1 MPGDSTLLLFV
12 LLVLAAA
19 AGAWTARRFTLKP
32 DKATSKRPAVSP
44 DYFKGVTYLLNEQ
57 PDKAIEV
64 FVRMAEVDNET
75 VETHF
80 ALGSLFRRRGEVDRA
95 IRIHQNIIARP
106 NLAKKQRDQ
115 ALFALAE
122 DYQKAGLFD
131 RAEKLFQQLSAVPGQ
146 RKAAM
151 RSLVRIYEQQKDW
164 TQAIEV
170 RNKLGVPAPEDDDG
184 GMAHAYCELA
194 QQAINE
200 GDYDAARVH
209 LRKSRTSG
217 SQLVRSAFM
226 RAAVAEE
233 QKDYKASIKLCKWIV
248 EHDESFIIEVLPL
261 LLRCLRASG
270 GDDSTNK
277 VLQSLLNK
285 KPKLRE
291 AMAMAALSHNEWMN
305 PVLQRAVRDFL
316 RSDTFASKLRD
327 AVMSEA
333 TEESLTDQQLGTLAE
348 VLSELIRSRAKYEC
362 RACGYAG
369 NMLYWQCPG
378 CKDWDSTRPIMRL
391 VDFSAR
397 RVV

>member
-19 AGAWTARRFTLKP
+19 AGAWTARRFGRSD
-32 DKATSKRPAVSP
+32 DKKSDRRSTVSP

-106 NLAKKQRDQ
+106 NLARKQRDQ
-115 ALFALAE
+115 ALFALAA

-131 RAEKLFQQLSAVPGQ
+131 RAEKLFLQLSAVTGQ
-146 RKAAM
+146 RQAALKC
-151 RSLVRIYEQQKDW
+151 LVRIYEQQKDW
-164 TQAIEV
+164 VQAIEV
-170 RNKLGVPAPEDDDG
+170 RNKIGVPAPGDDDG
-184 GMAHAYCELA
+184 GVAHAYCELA
-194 QQAINE
+194 QQAIDE
-200 GDYDAARVH
+200 GDFDTARAY
-209 LRKSRTSG
+209 LRKSRNSG
-217 SQLVRSAFM
+217 TQLVRSAFM
-226 RAAVAEE
+226 RAKVAEE
-233 QKDYKASIKLCKWIV
+233 QKDYKAAIKLFRWIV
-248 EHDESFIIEVLPL
+248 EHDASFIIEVLPL
-261 LLRCLRASG
+261 LLRCLRSS
-270 GDDSTNK
+270 GDDANTNK
-277 VLQSLLNK
+277 VIQSLLNK
-285 KPKLRE
+285 NPKLRE
-291 AMAMAALSHNEWMN
+291 AMALAALAHNEWAN

-316 RSDTFASKLRD
+316 RSDSFASKLRD

-333 TEESLTDQQLGTLAE
+333 TEDSLTDNQLDTLAE
-348 VLSELIRSRAKYEC
+348 VLSELIHSRAKYEC
-362 RACGYAG
+362 RHCGYAS

-391 VDFSAR
+391 VDVNAR
-397 RVV
+397 RVI

>member
-19 AGAWTARRFTLKP
+19 GGAWTARRFSPKT
-32 DKATSKRPAVSP
+32 DKTDPRRPTVSP

-64 FVRMAEVDNET
+64 FVKMAEVDNET

-115 ALFALAE
+115 ALFALAK

-131 RAEKLFQQLSAVPGQ
+131 RAEKLFLQLSAVPGQ

-151 RSLVRIYEQQKDW
+151 GRLVSIYEQQKDW

-184 GMAHAYCELA
+184 GVAHAYCELA
-194 QQAINE
+194 QQAIDE
-200 GDYDAARVH
+200 GDYDAARAY
-209 LRKSRTSG
+209 LRKSRNSG
-217 SQLVRSAFM
+217 TQLVRSAFM
-226 RAAVAEE
+226 RAAVAEH
-233 QKDYKASIKLCKWIV
+233 QKDYKAAIKLCRWIV
-248 EHDESFIIEVLPL
+248 EHDESFIIEVLPM

-270 GDDSTNK
+270 DDSSTNK

-285 KPKLRE
+285 GTKQRE
-291 AMAMAALSHNEWMN
+291 AMALAALAHKEWNN
-305 PVLQRAVRDFL
+305 PVLQRAVRDLL
-316 RSDTFASKLRD
+316 RSEPFAKKLRD
-327 AVMSEA
+327 VVMSEA
-333 TEESLTDQQLGTLAE
+333 TEESLTDVQLDTLAV
-348 VLSELIRSRAKYEC
+348 VLCELIHSRAKYEC
-362 RACGYAG
+362 RDCGYAG

-378 CKDWDSTRPIMRL
+378 CQDWDSTRPIMRL
-391 VDFSAR
+391 VDFHAR
-397 RVV
+397 RV

>member
-1 MPGDSTLLLFV
+1 MPGDNLVFLFL

-19 AGAWTARRFTLKP
+19 GGAWTARRF
-32 DKATSKRPAVSP
+32 ARPVEVVKKKGPTVSP

-64 FVRMAEVDNET
+64 FIRMTEVDNET

-115 ALFALAE
+115 ALFALGK
-122 DYQKAGLFD
+122 DFQKAGLFD
-131 RAEKLFQQLSAVPGQ
+131 RAEKLFLQLSAVPGQ
-146 RKAAM
+146 KKAALQ
-151 RSLVRIYEQQKDW
+151 SLISIYEQQKDW
-164 TQAIEV
+164 TQSIEI
-170 RNKLGVPAPEDDDG
+170 RKKLGVPAPEDDDG
-184 GMAHAYCELA
+184 GVAHAYCELA
-194 QQAINE
+194 QQAIDS
-200 GDYDAARVH
+200 GDYDSARAY
-209 LRKSRTSG
+209 LRKSRSSG
-217 SQLVRSAFM
+217 TQLVRSAFM
-226 RAAVAEE
+226 RAHVAEHL
-233 QKDYKASIKLCKWIV
+233 KDYKAAIKLCRWIV
-248 EHDESFIIEVLPL
+248 EHDESFIIEVLPM

-270 GDDSTNK
+270 SDDNTNK

-285 KPKLRE
+285 NTKLRE
-291 AMAMAALSHNEWMN
+291 AMALAALAHNEWDN
-305 PVLQRAVRDFL
+305 PVLQRAVRDLL
-316 RSDTFASKLRD
+316 RNDSFASKLRD
-327 AVMSEA
+327 VVMSEA
-333 TEESLTDQQLGTLAE
+333 ADESLTRQQLDTLAE

-362 RACGYAG
+362 MACGYAG

-391 VDFSAR
+391 VDFHAR

>member
-1 MPGDSTLLLFV
+1 MPGDSSLLLFV

-19 AGAWTARRFTLKP
+19 AGAWTARRFTPKP
-32 DKATSKRPAVSP
+32 KATTSKRAAVSP

-64 FVRMAEVDNET
+64 FVKMAEVDNET

-115 ALFALAE
+115 ALFALAA

-131 RAEKLFQQLSAVPGQ
+131 RAEKLFLQLSAVPGQ
-146 RKAAM
+146 RQAAM
-151 RSLVRIYEQQKDW
+151 RCLVRIYEQQKDW

-170 RNKLGVPAPEDDDG
+170 RNKIGVGAPEDDDG
-184 GMAHAYCELA
+184 GVAHAYCELA
-194 QQAINE
+194 QQAIDE
-200 GDYDAARVH
+200 GDFDSARAH
-209 LRKSRTSG
+209 LRKSRSSG
-217 SQLVRSAFM
+217 TQLVRSAFM
-226 RAAVAEE
+226 RATVAEE
-233 QKDYKASIKLCKWIV
+233 QLDHKAAIKLCRWIV
-248 EHDESFIIEVLPL
+248 EHDESFIIEVLPM

-270 GDDSTNK
+270 DDASTNK

-291 AMAMAALSHNEWMN
+291 AMALAALAHNEWAN
-305 PVLQRAVRDFL
+305 PVLQRAVRDLL
-316 RSDTFASKLRD
+316 RTDTFASKLRD
-327 AVMSEA
+327 VVMSEA

-348 VLSELIRSRAKYEC
+348 VLSELIHSRAKYEC